1 MDILCCHG
9 YRGKWVSALIGSPA
23 FPRTIPAINLTVG
36 CLVKAVCRIAVLSA
50 LLGGC
55 ATLPQPVVEPLPA
68 PVVLPG
74 PIAPS
79 PSLPAAPPAAVTTA
93 PVTTAPPSQVS
104 LLPQAPVATV
114 PGIGEAQARALLLQ
128 LLPPKIS
135 DRAGWSKD
143 ILGAFTGLR
152 IPYEAQYFCAAIAV
166 IEQESSWQSDPTVP
180 GLNKMVWKE
189 IGKRADKYHIPLV
202 AVQAALLKPS
212 PDGRS
217 YKARIDSLQTEKQ
230 MNAVFEDM
238 VADAARL
245 GLPLDVKNPIR
256 TGGPMQV
263 SVEFAEGHVRAW
275 PYPYS
280 YKGSVRQEVF
290 TRRGGLYFGIANL
303 LHYRVNYPQ
312 MIYRFADFNAGRY
325 SSRNAA
331 FQAALVRLS
340 KQKMAL
346 DGDLLIYQ
354 QGRPSSQQSTTQK
367 WLQQLAPKL
376 GLSSAEIER
385 DLRLEKAEAFSQTQ
399 LFKRLFELASQQAG
413 HPLPQ
418 QVMPQIRL
426 VSPKITRKLTTE
438 WFAKRVDGRYQ
449 TCLARQPLPVNSAA
463 AGVALSHN
471 VLVIQ

>member
-1 MDILCCHG
+1 
-9 YRGKWVSALIGSPA
+9 
-23 FPRTIPAINLTVG
+23 
-36 CLVKAVCRIAVLSA
+36 VKAVCRFAVLSA
-50 LLGGC
+50 LLAGC
-55 ATLPQPVVEPLPA
+55 ASAPQPVVEPLA
-68 PVVLPG
+68 TPVVP
-74 PIAPS
+74 PAVTS
-79 PSLPAAPPAAVTTA
+79 PPVPAAPPAAVTTA
-93 PVTTAPPSQVS
+93 PVTIVPPPLES
-104 LLPQAPVATV
+104 LLPQPPTPTV
-114 PGIGEAQARALLLQ
+114 PGISEAQARALLLQ

-143 ILGAFTGLR
+143 ILGAFTALK
-152 IPYEAQYFCAAIAV
+152 IPYEAPYMCAAIAV

-189 IGKRADKYHIPLV
+189 IEKRADKYHIPLV

-217 YKARIDSLQTEKQ
+217 YKARIDGLQTEKQ

-238 VADAARL
+238 VNDAAKL
-245 GLPLDVKNPIR
+245 GLPVDVKNPIR

-280 YKGSVRQEVF
+280 YKESIRHEVF
-290 TRRGGLYFGIANL
+290 SRRGGVYFGIANL

-331 FQAALVRLS
+331 FQAALGKIG
-340 KQKMAL
+340 KQKLVL
-346 DGDLLIYQ
+346 DGDLLIYL
-354 QGRPSSQQSTTQK
+354 QGRPSSQQSSTQK
-367 WLQQLAPKL
+367 LLLQLAPKL

-385 DLRLEKAEAFSQTQ
+385 DLRLEKSEGFSNSVV
-399 LFKRLFELASQQAG
+399 FKRVFDLAAQQAG

-449 TCLARQPLPVNSAA
+449 TCLARQPLVANSAA
-463 AGVALSHN
+463 GGVALSHN
-471 VLVIQ
+471 ALVNK

>member
-1 MDILCCHG
+1 M
-9 YRGKWVSALIGSPA
+9 
-23 FPRTIPAINLTVG
+23 
-36 CLVKAVCRIAVLSA
+36 KAVCRIAVLSA
-50 LLGGC
+50 LLAGC
-55 ATLPQPVVEPLPA
+55 ASAPQPVVEPLPA
-68 PVVLPG
+68 PVVP
-74 PIAPS
+74 PTVTS
-79 PSLPAAPPAAVTTA
+79 PPVPAAPPAAVITA
-93 PVTTAPPSQVS
+93 PVTTAPPPQMS
-104 LLPQAPVATV
+104 LLPQPPTPTV
-114 PGIGEAQARALLLQ
+114 PGISEAQARALLLQ

-143 ILGAFTGLR
+143 ILGAFTALK
-152 IPYEAQYFCAAIAV
+152 IPYEAPYMCAALAV

-189 IGKRADKYHIPLV
+189 IEKRADKYHIPLV

-238 VADAARL
+238 VNDAAKL

-280 YKGSVRQEVF
+280 YKDSIRHEVF
-290 TRRGGLYFGIANL
+290 SRRGGLYFGIANL

-367 WLQQLAPKL
+367 QLLQLATKL
-376 GLSSAEIER
+376 SLSSAEIER
-385 DLRLEKAEAFSQTQ
+385 DLRLEKAEAFGNTL
-399 LFKRLFELASQQAG
+399 LFRRVFELASQQAG
-413 HPLPQ
+413 RPLPQ
-418 QVMPQIRL
+418 QVMPQIQL

-449 TCLARQPLPVNSAA
+449 TCLARQPAATNSPNIAA
-463 AGVALSHN
+463 ALSHN
-471 VLVIQ
+471 AIERK

>member
-1 MDILCCHG
+1 MCQANWTYNRRHSL
-9 YRGKWVSALIGSPA
+9 VAL
-23 FPRTIPAINLTVG
+23 V
-36 CLVKAVCRIAVLSA
+36 CLVKSAFRFA
-50 LLGGC
+50 LLTCLLAGC

-68 PVVLPG
+68 PVVVP
-74 PIAPS
+74 PPAVIAPV
-79 PSLPAAPPAAVTTA
+79 PPAPPSNVVTA
-93 PVTTAPPSQVS
+93 PVTPPVVPQVS
-104 LLPQAPVATV
+104 LLPQPPKPSL
-114 PGIGEAQARALLLQ
+114 PGIDEAQARVLLLQ

-143 ILGAFTGLR
+143 ILGAFSGLR
-152 IPYEAQYFCAAIAV
+152 IPYEAQYFCAALAV

-180 GLNKMVWKE
+180 GLNKIVWKE
-189 IGKRADKYHIPLV
+189 IEKRADKYHIPLL

-238 VADAARL
+238 VADASKL

-280 YKGSVRQEVF
+280 YKGSLRQEVF
-290 TRRGGLYFGIANL
+290 SRRGGVYFGVANL

-331 FQAALVRLS
+331 FQTALVRLS

-354 QGRPSSQQSTTQK
+354 QGRPSSQVSTSQ
-367 WLQQLAPKL
+367 QQLQALAPRL
-376 GLSSAEIER
+376 GLSGAEIER
-385 DLRLEKAEAFSQTQ
+385 DLRLEKAEAFSNTP
-399 LFKRLFELASQQAG
+399 LFTRLFALAEQQAG
-413 HPLPQ
+413 RHLPRE
-418 QVMPQIRL
+418 VMPQIQL

-449 TCLARQPLPVNSAA
+449 TCMVRQPAATNSPNMAA
-463 AGVALSHN
+463 ALSHN
-471 VLVIQ
+471 ALEGK

>member
-1 MDILCCHG
+1 M
-9 YRGKWVSALIGSPA
+9 
-23 FPRTIPAINLTVG
+23 
-36 CLVKAVCRIAVLSA
+36 
-50 LLGGC
+50 
-55 ATLPQPVVEPLPA
+55 LPQPPTP
-68 PVVLPG
+68 
-74 PIAPS
+74 
-79 PSLPAAPPAAVTTA
+79 
-93 PVTTAPPSQVS
+93 
-104 LLPQAPVATV
+104 TV
-114 PGIGEAQARALLLQ
+114 PGISEAQARALLLQ

-143 ILGAFTGLR
+143 ILGAFTALK
-152 IPYEAQYFCAAIAV
+152 IPYEAPYMCAALAV

-189 IGKRADKYHIPLV
+189 IEKRADKYHIPLL

-238 VADAARL
+238 VNDAAKL
-245 GLPLDVKNPIR
+245 GLPLDAKNPIR

-280 YKGSVRQEVF
+280 YKESIRHEVF
-290 TRRGGLYFGIANL
+290 SRRGGVYFGIANL

-367 WLQQLAPKL
+367 QLLQLATKL
-376 GLSSAEIER
+376 SLSSAEIER
-385 DLRLEKAEAFSQTQ
+385 DLRLEKAEAFGNTL
-399 LFKRLFELASQQAG
+399 LFRRVFELASQQAG
-413 HPLPQ
+413 RPLPQ
-418 QVMPQIRL
+418 QVMPQIQL

-449 TCLARQPLPVNSAA
+449 TCLARQPGATNSPNIAA
-463 AGVALSHN
+463 ALSHN
-471 VLVIQ
+471 GLEGK

>member
-1 MDILCCHG
+1 M
-9 YRGKWVSALIGSPA
+9 
-23 FPRTIPAINLTVG
+23 
-36 CLVKAVCRIAVLSA
+36 KAVCRIAVLSA
-50 LLGGC
+50 LLTGC
-55 ATLPQPVVEPLPA
+55 ASAPQPVVEPLPT
-68 PVVLPG
+68 PVVP
-74 PIAPS
+74 PAVTS
-79 PSLPAAPPAAVTTA
+79 QSVPAAPPAAVITA
-93 PVTTAPPSQVS
+93 PVTTAPPPQVS
-104 LLPQAPVATV
+104 LLPQPPTPTV
-114 PGIGEAQARALLLQ
+114 PGISEAQARALLLQ

-135 DRAGWSKD
+135 DRAGWGKD
-143 ILGAFTGLR
+143 ILGAFTALK
-152 IPYEAQYFCAAIAV
+152 IPYEAPYMCAALAV

-189 IGKRADKYHIPLV
+189 IEKRADKYHIPLL

-238 VADAARL
+238 VSDAAKL
-245 GLPLDVKNPIR
+245 GLPMDAKNPIR

-280 YKGSVRQEVF
+280 YKESIRHEVF
-290 TRRGGLYFGIANL
+290 SRRGGVYFGIANL

-354 QGRPSSQQSTTQK
+354 QGRPSSQQSVTQK
-367 WLQQLAPKL
+367 QLLQLATKL
-376 GLSSAEIER
+376 SLSSAEIER
-385 DLRLEKAEAFSQTQ
+385 DLRLEKAEAFGNTL
-399 LFKRLFELASQQAG
+399 LFRRVFELASQQAG
-413 HPLPQ
+413 RPLPQ
-418 QVMPQIRL
+418 QVMPQIQL

-449 TCLARQPLPVNSAA
+449 TCLARQPAATNSPNIAA
-463 AGVALSHN
+463 ALSHN
-471 VLVIQ
+471 GLEGK

>member
-1 MDILCCHG
+1 M
-9 YRGKWVSALIGSPA
+9 
-23 FPRTIPAINLTVG
+23 
-36 CLVKAVCRIAVLSA
+36 KAVCHIAVLTS
-50 LLGGC
+50 LLGAC
-55 ATLPQPVVEPLPA
+55 ATLPQPVVEPLPTPVVVPA
-68 PVVLPG
+68 PVPV
-74 PIAPS
+74 APV
-79 PSLPAAPPAAVTTA
+79 PTAPPNRVVTA
-93 PVTTAPPSQVS
+93 PVTPPVVPQVS
-104 LLPQAPVATV
+104 LLPQPPKPSV
-114 PGIGEAQARALLLQ
+114 PGIDEAQARVLLQQ
-128 LLPPKIS
+128 LLPGKIG

-166 IEQESSWQSDPTVP
+166 IEQESSWQADPSVP

-189 IGKRADKYHIPLV
+189 IEKRADKYHIPLL

-238 VADAARL
+238 VADAGKL

-275 PYPYS
+275 QYPYS
-280 YKGSVRQEVF
+280 YKGSLRQEVF
-290 TRRGGLYFGIANL
+290 SRRGGLYFGIANL

-354 QGRPSSQQSTTQK
+354 QGRPSSQSSTTQ
-367 WLQQLAPKL
+367 QQLQALAPRL
-376 GLSSAEIER
+376 GLSNAEIER
-385 DLRLEKAEAFSQTQ
+385 DLRLEKAEGFSNTP
-399 LFKRLFELASQQAG
+399 LFSRLFALAEQQAG
-413 HPLPQ
+413 RHLPRE
-418 QVMPQIRL
+418 VMPQIRL

-449 TCLARQPLPVNSAA
+449 SCMARQPAPTIYPNMAA
-463 AGVALSHN
+463 ALSRNALER
-471 VLVIQ
+471 Q